1 MFSLANN
8 FSKLNY
14 NVHVIPDHKFSKSE
28 NFKTTNIYLPKI
40 FRPMA
45 KKLYLKYLN
54 ETDNIIFCDTWKS
67 VKAIPQNYNN
77 IVLFA
82 HGQEYLNKRRN
93 KKRIS
98 ESLSRVKFLVFSSK
112 YTLNLIKISLD
123 ISKLKF
129 TVIYPTYH
137 IKKSKHKYFKEI
149 IKKSILFQFMELK
162 KERFIREFEI
172 HESDFRQGLFF

>member
-1 MFSLANN
+1 MKIKIVTQNFPPRIGGIQNVMFSLANN

-28 NFKTTNIYLPKI
+28 NFKTTNFSLPKI
-40 FRPMA
+40 FRPIA

-54 ETDNIIFCDTWKS
+54 DTDNIIFCDTWKS
-67 VKAIPQNYNN
+67 VKAVPQNYNN

-98 ESLSRVKFLVFSSK
+98 ESLSRVNF
-112 YTLNLIKISLD
+112 
-123 ISKLKF
+123 
-129 TVIYPTYH
+129 
-137 IKKSKHKYFKEI
+137 
-149 IKKSILFQFMELK
+149 
-162 KERFIREFEI
+162 
-172 HESDFRQGLFF
+172 